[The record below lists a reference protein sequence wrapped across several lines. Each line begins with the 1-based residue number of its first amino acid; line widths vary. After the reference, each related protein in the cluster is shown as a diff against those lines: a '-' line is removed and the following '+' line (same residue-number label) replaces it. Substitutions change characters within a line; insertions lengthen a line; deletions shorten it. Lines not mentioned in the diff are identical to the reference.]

1 VWSSDSEHDLIWLCR
16 AGDATEDSDIDI
28 LVVIK
33 ERNLAIMRELYGLA
47 YEVTM
52 EYSVNISL
60 KVYAARE
67 VLHRLELGAPFI
79 NEVLKE
85 GVALYGEISTG
96 KITA

>member
-1 VWSSDSEHDLIWLCR
+1 
-16 AGDATEDSDIDI
+16 
-28 LVVIK
+28 
-33 ERNLAIMRELYGLA
+33 
-47 YEVTM
+47 M